1 MCIFIFCNST
11 KSSTT
16 FLIRTRNYLER
27 TLLGRLDVSRPWL
40 GSITN
45 PVQENLTRLS
55 SQYTRRNWADS
66 VPREEMDATNKV
78 FNNQYS
84 KDLVSRRG
92 FLNSDQTLFTLPE
105 TRDYNHVRLVAAVFG
120 VGVSVSV
127 NKKNCCSF
135 RRRRRSFNRRRIFFW
150 RSMRRHIV

>member
-11 KSSTT
+11 KTSTT
-16 FLIRTRNYLER
+16 SLIIRTRNYLDH

-55 SQYTRRNWADS
+55 SQYTRRNWADC
-66 VPREEMDATNKV
+66 VPWEEMDATNKV

-92 FLNSDQTLFTLPE
+92 FLNSDQTLF
-105 TRDYNHVRLVAAVFG
+105 RDYVKMFSETYAEGMV
-120 VGVSVSV
+120 
-127 NKKNCCSF
+127 KNLHWRWVTSF
-135 RRRRRSFNRRRIFFW
+135 PRNLGILG
-150 RSMRRHIV
+150 